1 MLRGTLRFEEYPLK
15 GAKVYKQYV
24 DQEVTAWLMLI
35 LSIISTF
42 MEVYN
47 FVMIG
52 VLYDR
57 ICRVFSHSNQNK
69 IRKIY

>member
-1 MLRGTLRFEEYPLK
+1 M
-15 GAKVYKQYV
+15 YKQYV